1 MEEIARRIKGS
12 HFQEENDGI
21 RKIIGFDR
29 ATFSRSLNEEGRIE
43 KMERKMPN
51 MQFGRTNVGKGKVED
66 GSRKQEH
73 RIEIGDNL
81 YSKTQGKEEEED
93 GGSKPEKK
101 KTTEHGIRKMETFV
115 RKHR

>member
-29 ATFSRSLNEEGRIE
+29 ATFSRSLNEEGR
-43 KMERKMPN
+43 M
-51 MQFGRTNVGKGKVED
+51 NVGKGKVED
-66 GSRKQEH
+66 GSRKQEY

>member
-51 MQFGRTNVGKGKVED
+51 MQFGK
-66 GSRKQEH
+66 
-73 RIEIGDNL
+73 
-81 YSKTQGKEEEED
+81 D